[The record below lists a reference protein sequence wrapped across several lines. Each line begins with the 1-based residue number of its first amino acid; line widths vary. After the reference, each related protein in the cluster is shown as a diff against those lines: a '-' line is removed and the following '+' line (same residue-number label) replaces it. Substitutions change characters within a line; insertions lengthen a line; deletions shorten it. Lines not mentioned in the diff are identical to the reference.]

1 MLRRLSVSC
10 SFAALLA
17 TTACSDTELVGLHL
31 RLQADGTGV
40 LTTRTLVQP
49 TEPGPAETRTQGVV
63 WQDRATLSFSQGT
76 FQNVKN
82 LKFGEIY
89 CGGDPLSS
97 DRPGLRIFV
106 PRGPDMAWVQALA
119 PNAETRRKLAKVYD
133 PTGKTAELAGTV
145 RIELQLP
152 ANVIATGVLPTGRGI
167 EADHERNRAW
177 LSIPVQTALEK
188 GDELVWE
195 ISWVTPR

>member
-1 MLRRLSVSC
+1 MLRRLLPCSV
-10 SFAALLA
+10 AALLA
-17 TTACSDTELVGLHL
+17 LASCSDAELVGLHL
-31 RLQADGTGV
+31 RLQADGTGT

-49 TEPGPAETRTQGVV
+49 TEPGPAETHTQGVV
-63 WQDRATLSFSQGT
+63 WLDRATLCFSQGT
-76 FQNVKN
+76 FQNIGN
-82 LKFGEIY
+82 LKFGEIH
-89 CGGDPLSS
+89 CGGDPQNA

-106 PRGPDMAWVQALA
+106 PRGPDVRWVQALV

-133 PTGKTAELAGTV
+133 PTGKTAELASAV

-152 ANVIATGVLPTGRGI
+152 ANVIASGVLPTGRGI

-195 ISWVTPR
+195 ISWVTPH